1 MTRWFRSVL
10 VALTLGLLS
19 PVAMAGILVGS
30 FNALQLGWDNG
41 KNLEKLAHIAHHLDL
56 IAWQEVMTE
65 EAVEALVHELE
76 TASGER
82 WGYMVSHAIGR
93 GSYRERYLFTWRES
107 RVEYSGGAVVYIDD
121 RDRFAREPFLA
132 KFRSRLTGQELAL
145 ANIHVLYG
153 NSIRDRLPEIEALV
167 GIWDWMADIY
177 PGVPRIIAGDF
188 NLAPGHAAW
197 DSLRQQG
204 AVPAITEGATTLS
217 TTRQQ
222 FVNLYDNLWKEDGA
236 FVVSDRG
243 IIDFPALLGIDFQRA
258 RDVVSDHAPVFIG
271 LGSAKL
277 ALTPF
282 QGAVVVDSAPAANDP
297 GYDPCVDLNGSG
309 ADHLEQLPHIGPAR
323 ATAII
328 EERPW
333 GSVEA
338 LTSIPGIGPSRLAD
352 IRESGLLCDL
362 RAH

>member
-1 MTRWFRSVL
+1 MTPWLRTSLLAL
-10 VALTLGLLS
+10 VFALAS
-19 PVAMAGILVGS
+19 PVATAGILAGS
-30 FNALQLGWDNG
+30 FNALQLGWNNG
-41 KNLEKLAHIAHHLDL
+41 KNLEKLAHVAHHLDL

-65 EAVEALVHELE
+65 EGVEELVQALEA
-76 TASGER
+76 ASGEP

-153 NSIRDRLPEIEALV
+153 NSVRDRLPEIEALV

-177 PGVPRIIAGDF
+177 PGVPRVIAGDF
-188 NLAPGHAAW
+188 NLAPDHPAW

-204 AVPAITEGATTLS
+204 AVPAITQGATTLS

-236 FVVSDRG
+236 FAVSDRG
-243 IIDFPALLGIDFQRA
+243 IINVPALLGIDFQRA

-271 LGSAKL
+271 LGGAEL

-282 QGAVVVDSAPAANDP
+282 NGVVMAGGQPAANDSA
-297 GYDPCVDLNGSG
+297 YDQCIDLNASS
-309 ADHLEQLPHIGPAR
+309 AEHLEQLPHIGPAR
-323 ATAII
+323 ASAIT
-328 EERPW
+328 EGRPW

-338 LTSIPGIGPSRLAD
+338 LTRIQGIGPARLAD
-352 IRESGLLCDL
+352 IRQSGLLCDL